1 MITFSIPISQRN
13 IHCYHLRFFLLYV
26 TCSNEMGR
34 LAKKTKIE
42 LVTPLERI
50 CINLSN
56 GVKITD
62 ISHTQPKLLDPEH
75 A

>member
-1 MITFSIPISQRN
+1 MM
-13 IHCYHLRFFLLYV
+13 
-26 TCSNEMGR
+26 CSNEMGR
-34 LAKKTKIE
+34 LSKIFKIE

-50 CINLSN
+50 CITISN

-62 ISHTQPKLLDPEH
+62 ISHTQPKLQDPEH